1 MPLPKNQKEDSLFGA
16 EKYPGGGVL
25 SRLLAIKVALTLI
38 YTQCFI
44 EKFMSLP

>member
-25 SRLLAIKVALTLI
+25 SRFLALKVVFNLL
-38 YTQCFI
+38 
-44 EKFMSLP
+44 

>member
-16 EKYPGGGVL
+16 EKYPGGVL

>member
-16 EKYPGGGVL
+16 ENTRGGVL
-25 SRLLAIKVALTLI
+25 SRLLAIKVALALI

>member
-16 EKYPGGGVL
+16 EKYRGVL